1 MLSAAKNYLIAIL
14 GIIASIAIALMYR
27 SKAKYEGAMRKGVEQ
42 VRETEKKAQN
52 AVDKGRKRE
61 KEARDEAKS
70 AIANRTFFG

>member
-1 MLSAAKNYLIAIL
+1 MFSTIKTYAIAIL
-14 GIIASIAIALMYR
+14 ALIAAIATALMYR

-52 AVDKGRKRE
+52 AIDTGRKRE
-61 KEARDEAKS
+61 KEARSEAKS

>member
-1 MLSAAKNYLIAIL
+1 MISAAKNYLIAAL

-42 VRETEKKAQN
+42 VRETEKKAQS
-52 AVDKGRKRE
+52 ALDKGRKRE

>member
-1 MLSAAKNYLIAIL
+1 MFSAIYKYIIVVL
-14 GIIASIAIALMYR
+14 GFGLAVMTALFYR
-27 SKAKYEGAMRKGVEQ
+27 SQAVHQKAMRKGVEQ
-42 VRETEKKAQN
+42 VRETEKKAQA